1 MVQFTK
7 DLITDLGELPT
18 DQDFS
23 IVHFGDDA
31 VIADTLESS
40 RQAVKT
46 MNRLEYSGGM
56 TDMTGALNSCQSTL
70 RGAPIDRTNL
80 LLIITDGSPNTRLE
94 ASAAA
99 SEARSEGTFIIP
111 ILIEEDTQPQNVMF
125 LEDKISSDGRV
136 FVSTFDGLNDLQDA
150 IFEQVTCQA

>member
-1 MVQFTK
+1 
-7 DLITDLGELPT
+7 
-18 DQDFS
+18 
-23 IVHFGDDA
+23 
-31 VIADTLESS
+31 
-40 RQAVKT
+40 
-46 MNRLEYSGGM
+46 
-56 TDMTGALNSCQSTL
+56 MTGALNSCQSTL
-70 RGAPIDRTNL
+70 RGAPVDRTNL

-136 FVSTFDGLNDLQDA
+136 FVSTFDGLNSLQDA